1 MKTTEII
8 AVMLTL
14 VALAAFAENVPIQK
28 GETKL
33 IRIFDGKFKTELKI
47 TNSESL
53 KIDAPHMTKRSDPA
67 KGEILS
73 YSGGAKL
80 EVIADG
86 GKTVLTLSAENM
98 EIETASRYRM
108 TPVQQKKFCQSTLH
122 TIETVKKEWAKAKGL
137 PDSAV
142 PTDADLFGP
151 KAYLRTKP
159 GCPGGGTITLGAIG
173 EHPVCSIPD
182 HVY

>member
-1 MKTTEII
+1 MKAPKFIVILLAI
-8 AVMLTL
+8 AAIT
-14 VALAAFAENVPIQK
+14 AFAENISMQK

-33 IRIFDGKFKTELKI
+33 VRIFDGKFKTELKI
-47 TNSESL
+47 TASEILRIEASHT
-53 KIDAPHMTKRSDPA
+53 AKRSDAA

-86 GKTVLTLSAENM
+86 KTVLTLSAENI
-98 EIETASRYRM
+98 EVETASRYGM
-108 TPVQQKKFCQSTLH
+108 GPVQQKKICQSTLH
-122 TIETVKKEWAKAKGL
+122 ILEAAKKEWAKAKGL

-142 PTDADLFGP
+142 PTDADLFGSQ
-151 KAYLRTKP
+151 AYIKQKP
-159 GCPGGGTITLGAIG
+159 GCPGGGIYTLKSVGD
-173 EHPVCSIPD
+173 HPVCSIPD

>member
-1 MKTTEII
+1 MKTTKII
-8 AVMLTL
+8 AVML
-14 VALAAFAENVPIQK
+14 ALTVVTAFAENLPIQK

-33 IRIFDGKFKTELKI
+33 VRIFDGKFKTELKI

-53 KIDAPHMTKRSDPA
+53 KIDAPEMTKRSDPA
-67 KGEILS
+67 KGEILR

-80 EVIADG
+80 EVIAEG
-86 GKTVLTLSAENM
+86 GKTVLTLSAANM
-98 EIETASRYRM
+98 EIETVSRYRF
-108 TPVQQKKFCQSTLH
+108 TPVQQKNFCQSALH
-122 TIETVKKEWAKAKGL
+122 AIETVKKEWAKANNL

-151 KAYLRTKP
+151 KAYMKTKP
-159 GCPGGGTITLGAIG
+159 GCPGGGTITLGAVG
-173 EHPVCSIPD
+173 EHPTCSIPD

>member
-1 MKTTEII
+1 MKTTKII
-8 AVMLTL
+8 AVML
-14 VALAAFAENVPIQK
+14 ALAAVTAFAENLPIQK

-33 IRIFDGKFKTELKI
+33 VRIFDGKFKTELKI
-47 TNSESL
+47 TASESF
-53 KIDAPHMTKRSDPA
+53 KIEAPHMTKRSDPA

-86 GKTVLTLSAENM
+86 KTVLTLSAENM
-98 EIETASRYRM
+98 EVETASRYGM
-108 TPVQQKKFCQSTLH
+108 TPVQQKKICQSTLH
-122 TIETVKKEWAKAKGL
+122 TLETVKQEWAKAKGL

-151 KAYLRTKP
+151 QAYVKQKP
-159 GCPGGGTITLGAIG
+159 GCPGGGTYTIRAVG